1 MIAVVCSIGVTF
13 PRLSL
18 GELHVLM
25 TQTGFLLPQRL
36 HFTSKYHYFQFQT
49 REASVH
55 NGLGYPSLFHPVRE
69 GGDVVQLVDGLPC
82 MPNTLIPSIK

>member
-25 TQTGFLLPQRL
+25 TQIKANQSPSGDRVSSAPKTAFYL
-36 HFTSKYHYFQFQT
+36 KI
-49 REASVH
+49 
-55 NGLGYPSLFHPVRE
+55 SLFPIS
-69 GGDVVQLVDGLPC
+69 D
-82 MPNTLIPSIK
+82 